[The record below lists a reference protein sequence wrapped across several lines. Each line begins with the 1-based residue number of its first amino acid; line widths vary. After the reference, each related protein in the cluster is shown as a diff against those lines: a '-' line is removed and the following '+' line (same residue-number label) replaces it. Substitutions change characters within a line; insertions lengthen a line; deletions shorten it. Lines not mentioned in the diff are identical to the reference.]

1 MVPIDGSPRRAR
13 ATRRSR
19 AGRERRPGPVVASD
33 LRREHGAGE
42 REGVEQHDRSAG
54 TCPRRPDPSA
64 RPRPLRRHG
73 DVGEGGDRPVGVRI
87 RRLDRPRAG
96 HRRGP
101 TGCEPG
107 HHLVEHALGVAHP
120 QVLGTLDRDDLRLG
134 HPGEA
139 FARRKVDRRSRR
151 TPGPARRGDGRRRPM
166 RRDRR
171 RCSSAVA
178 GRAGSPHDDRI
189 EAVPQRQVGAERPGQ
204 EPHLR
209 QVVVLGVLEGRG
221 EVVRSPS
228 PASNSPSL
236 VPCRLLVP
244 RLLKRSTARS
254 ASAGG
259 RQAALRNRWLSIMP
273 PCVGSGWR
281 QTRVA
286 IRLCSG
292 GNATSPT
299 SARPS
304 EVCRVSASRRAGRTV
319 LPRMRGLRGHDAV
332 EPIHALWPA
341 WAVSPWSAAVPV
353 VPAGC
358 VPVPPLLR
366 TPPVSVPP
374 STGQVTTCGVAGGIS
389 WSQPGHR

>member
-1 MVPIDGSPRRAR
+1 M
-13 ATRRSR
+13 
-19 AGRERRPGPVVASD
+19 
-33 LRREHGAGE
+33 
-42 REGVEQHDRSAG
+42 EQHDRFAG
-54 TCPRRPDPSA
+54 TVVLEGQIHRHGSA
-64 RPRPLRRHG
+64 LRRHG
-73 DVGEGGDRPVGVRI
+73 GRRRRRRPSG
-87 RRLDRPRAG
+87 RRTHWCPPSRPARPG
-96 HRRGP
+96 RRQRGP

-134 HPGEA
+134 HP
-139 FARRKVDRRSRR
+139 RKRSRLEWTNVVVELR
-151 TPGPARRGDGRRRPM
+151 DQRDEGTAVGGP
-166 RRDRR
+166 
-171 RCSSAVA
+171 CVE
-178 GRAGSPHDDRI
+178 I
-189 EAVPQRQVGAERPGQ
+189 VVGARPQ
-204 EPHLR
+204 W
-209 QVVVLGVLEGRG
+209 RG
-221 EVVRSPS
+221 EQDRPTTTGSRPYRSAKSEPNDQARSHTCGRSWYSAYSRAAARSYRSPS

-254 ASAGG
+254 ASAGS

-286 IRLCSG
+286 IGLCSG

-319 LPRMRGLRGHDAV
+319 LPRMRDCEVMMPSSLSTPSGRPGPSHRGARRSRLCQQDV
-332 EPIHALWPA
+332 CQCRRSCEP
-341 WAVSPWSAAVPV
+341 
-353 VPAGC
+353 
-358 VPVPPLLR
+358 
-366 TPPVSVPP
+366 PPVSVPP